1 MLQDA
6 VRTRPRDCSDEERT
20 PMNTDALKKNAC
32 EHIDRRRDEMIAI
45 AHRMLKQP
53 ELGYREV
60 KTAALVKEE
69 LQKLNLPVREG
80 LALTGIEGALSG
92 KEAGPTVVVM
102 GELDSVMEKTSP
114 VADPVTGAAHLCGHH
129 IQVASMLG
137 TAIGLVGAGAAQHL
151 SGQVKFLGCPAEE
164 YLEVEYRLKLRGEG
178 KISFLGGKQELI
190 KLGYFDDVDAAMMV
204 HAFADTLEPA
214 FLMNASGNGF
224 MAKFI
229 RYEGK
234 SSHAGAAPHRGVNA
248 LNAACL
254 GIMAVHAQ
262 RETFQD
268 EDAVRV
274 HPIITKG
281 GDVVNVVPS
290 DVRLETYVR
299 GKTLEAILD
308 ASAKVD
314 RAFKAGGDAVGAAT
328 KITNIPGYLPI
339 FQDRNL
345 TAIASRNGRALLG
358 DRGALEAGFMGG
370 SFDVGDLSH
379 LLPLLH
385 PMVAGT
391 RGYLHSAEFCI
402 TDYEAAVV
410 LPAKL
415 MAMCVID
422 LLADGGAEAR
432 RIKNEFQP
440 RLTKAQY
447 LELMQRLS

>member
-1 MLQDA
+1 
-6 VRTRPRDCSDEERT
+6 
-20 PMNTDALKKNAC
+20 MNREDLKKKVC
-32 EHIDRRRDEMIAI
+32 RQIDQRREDMIRA
-45 AHRMLKQP
+45 AKTMLGHP
-53 ELGYREV
+53 ELGYREI
-60 KTAALVKEE
+60 KTAAMVREVLKG
-69 LQKLNLPVREG
+69 LNLPVREG
-80 LALTGIEGALSG
+80 LAVTGVEGTLSG

-102 GELDSVMEKTSP
+102 GELDSVMGRESP
-114 VADPVTGAAHLCGHH
+114 LADPVTGAAHLCGHH

-137 TAIGLVGAGAAQHL
+137 AAMGLVGAGAGPYL

-164 YLEVEYRLKLRGEG
+164 YLEIEYRLGLMAEG

-204 HAFADTLEPA
+204 HAFADTPA
-214 FLMNASGNGF
+214 PGFLMNATGNGF

-234 SSHAGAAPHRGVNA
+234 PSHAGAAPHRGINA
-248 LNAACL
+248 LNAACI

-268 EDAVRV
+268 DDAIRV

-290 DVRLETYVR
+290 DVRIETYVR
-299 GKTLEAILD
+299 GKNLEAILD

-328 KITNIPGYLPI
+328 QITNIPGYLPI
-339 FQDRNL
+339 FQDRSL
-345 TAIASRNGRALLG
+345 TAIASLNGRALLG
-358 DRGALEAGFMGG
+358 ERGALEAGFMGG

-379 LLPLLH
+379 LIPVVHPFVTGTQGHLH
-385 PMVAGT
+385 T
-391 RGYLHSAEFCI
+391 AEFCV

-415 MAMCVID
+415 MAMSVID
-422 LLADGGAEAR
+422 LLADGAGEAR
-432 RIKNEFQP
+432 RVRKEFQP
-440 RLTKAQY
+440 RLTKQQY
-447 LELMQRLS
+447 LDLMQRLTQ

>member
-1 MLQDA
+1 MN
-6 VRTRPRDCSDEERT
+6 REE
-20 PMNTDALKKNAC
+20 LKKKVC
-32 EHIDRRRDEMIAI
+32 RQIDERREDMIRA
-45 AHRMLKQP
+45 AKTMLGHP
-53 ELGYREV
+53 ELGYREI
-60 KTAALVKEE
+60 KTAAMVREVLKG
-69 LQKLNLPVREG
+69 LKLPVREG
-80 LALTGIEGALSG
+80 LAVTGVEGTLTG

-102 GELDSVMEKTSP
+102 GELDSVMGRESP
-114 VADPVTGAAHLCGHH
+114 LADPVTGAAHLCGHH

-137 TAIGLVGAGAAQHL
+137 AAMGLVGAGVGSYL

-164 YLEVEYRLKLRGEG
+164 YLEIEYRLGLMTEG

-204 HAFADTLEPA
+204 HAFADTAAPG
-214 FLMNASGNGF
+214 FLMNATGNGF

-234 SSHAGAAPHRGVNA
+234 PSHAGAAPHRGINA
-248 LNAACL
+248 LNAACI

-268 EDAVRV
+268 DDAIRV

-290 DVRLETYVR
+290 DVRIETYVR
-299 GKTLEAILD
+299 GRNLEAILD

-328 KITNIPGYLPI
+328 QITNIPGYLPI
-339 FQDRNL
+339 FQDRSL
-345 TAIASRNGRALLG
+345 TAIASLNGRALLG
-358 DRGALEAGFMGG
+358 ERGALEAGFMGG

-379 LLPLLH
+379 LIPVVHPFVTGTQGHLH
-385 PMVAGT
+385 T
-391 RGYLHSAEFCI
+391 AEFCV

-422 LLADGGAEAR
+422 LLADGAGEAR
-432 RIKNEFQP
+432 RVKKEFQP
-440 RLTKAQY
+440 RLTKQQY
-447 LELMQRLS
+447 LDLMQRLTNLSL

>member
-1 MLQDA
+1 MN
-6 VRTRPRDCSDEERT
+6 REE
-20 PMNTDALKKNAC
+20 LKKKVC
-32 EHIDRRRDEMIAI
+32 EQIDQRREDMIRVAKT
-45 AHRMLKQP
+45 MLGHP
-53 ELGYREV
+53 ELGYREI
-60 KTAALVKEE
+60 KTAAMVREVLKG
-69 LQKLNLPVREG
+69 LNLPVREG
-80 LALTGIEGALSG
+80 LAVTGVEGTLSG

-102 GELDSVMEKTSP
+102 GELDSVMGRESP
-114 VADPVTGAAHLCGHH
+114 LADPVTGAAHLCGHH

-137 TAIGLVGAGAAQHL
+137 AAMGIVGAGVGPYL

-164 YLEVEYRLKLRGEG
+164 YLEIEYRLGLMAEG

-204 HAFADTLEPA
+204 HAFADTAEPG
-214 FLMNASGNGF
+214 FLMNATGNGF

-234 SSHAGAAPHRGVNA
+234 PSHAGAAPHRGINA
-248 LNAACL
+248 LNAACI

-268 EDAVRV
+268 DDAIRV

-299 GKTLEAILD
+299 GKNLEAILD

-328 KITNIPGYLPI
+328 QITNIPGYLPI
-339 FQDRNL
+339 FQDRKL
-345 TAIASRNGRALLG
+345 TEIATRNGRALLG
-358 DRGALEAGFMGG
+358 DKGAQDAGFMGG

-379 LLPLLH
+379 LIPVIHPFVTGTKGHLH
-385 PMVAGT
+385 T
-391 RGYLHSAEFCI
+391 AEFCV

-422 LLADGGAEAR
+422 LLADGAGEAKR
-432 RIKNEFQP
+432 VKKEFQP
-440 RLTKAQY
+440 RLNKEQY
-447 LELMQRLS
+447 LELMQRLTL

>member
-1 MLQDA
+1 
-6 VRTRPRDCSDEERT
+6 
-20 PMNTDALKKNAC
+20 MNGEDLKRKVCAA
-32 EHIDRRRDEMIAI
+32 IDRRQEDMIRVAKT
-45 AHRMLKQP
+45 MLGHP

-60 KTAALVKEE
+60 KTTALVREVLKG
-69 LQKLNLPVREG
+69 LSLPLREG
-80 LALTGIEGALSG
+80 IALTGVEGTLSG
-92 KEAGPTVVVM
+92 KEPGPTVVVM
-102 GELDSVMEKTSP
+102 GELDSVMGRESP
-114 VADPVTGAAHLCGHH
+114 LADPATGAAHLCGHH

-137 TAIGLVGAGAAQHL
+137 AAMGLVDAQAAAYL
-151 SGQVKFLGCPAEE
+151 TGQVKFLGCPAEE
-164 YLEVEYRLKLRGEG
+164 YLEIEYRLGLMAEG

-204 HAFADTLEPA
+204 HSFADTPEPA
-214 FLMNASGNGF
+214 FLMNAAGNGF

-234 SSHAGAAPHRGVNA
+234 PSHAGAAPHWGINA
-248 LNAACL
+248 LNAACI

-268 EDAVRV
+268 DDAIRV

-299 GKTLEAILD
+299 GKSLEAILD

-328 KITNIPGYLPI
+328 AITNIPGYLPI

-345 TAIASRNGRALLG
+345 TEIASKNGRALLG

-379 LLPLLH
+379 LIPVVHPFVTGTKGHLH
-385 PMVAGT
+385 T
-391 RGYLHSAEFCI
+391 AEFCV
-402 TDYEAAVV
+402 TDYIAAVV

-422 LLADGGAEAR
+422 LLADGGGEAR
-432 RIKNEFQP
+432 RVRKEFQP
-440 RLTKAQY
+440 RLNKGQY
-447 LELMQRLS
+447 LELMQRLTR

>member
-1 MLQDA
+1 MN
-6 VRTRPRDCSDEERT
+6 REE
-20 PMNTDALKKNAC
+20 LKKKVC
-32 EHIDRRRDEMIAI
+32 QQIDQRREEMIRVAK
-45 AHRMLKQP
+45 AMLGHP
-53 ELGYREV
+53 ELGYRET
-60 KTAALVKEE
+60 KTAAMVREVLKG
-69 LQKLNLPVREG
+69 LNLPVREG
-80 LALTGIEGALSG
+80 LAVTGVEGTLSG

-102 GELDSVMEKTSP
+102 GELDSVMGRESP
-114 VADPVTGAAHLCGHH
+114 LADPVTGAAHLCGHH

-137 TAIGLVGAGAAQHL
+137 AAMGLVGAGAGPYL

-164 YLEVEYRLKLRGEG
+164 YLEIEYRLGLMAEG

-204 HAFADTLEPA
+204 HAFADTAEPG
-214 FLMNASGNGF
+214 FLMNATGNGF

-234 SSHAGAAPHRGVNA
+234 PSHAGAAPHRGINA
-248 LNAACL
+248 LNAACI

-268 EDAVRV
+268 DDAIRV

-281 GDVVNVVPS
+281 GDVVNVVPA

-299 GKTLEAILD
+299 GKNLEAILD

-328 KITNIPGYLPI
+328 QITNIPGYLPI

-345 TAIASRNGRALLG
+345 TEIATRNGRALLG
-358 DRGALEAGFMGG
+358 DKGAQDAGFMGG

-379 LLPLLH
+379 LIPVIHPFVTGTKGHLH
-385 PMVAGT
+385 T
-391 RGYLHSAEFCI
+391 AEFCV

-422 LLADGGAEAR
+422 LLADGAGEAKR
-432 RIKNEFQP
+432 VKKEFQP
-440 RLTKAQY
+440 RLNKEQY
-447 LELMQRLS
+447 LELMQRLTQ

>member
-1 MLQDA
+1 MN
-6 VRTRPRDCSDEERT
+6 REE
-20 PMNTDALKKNAC
+20 LKKKVC
-32 EHIDRRRDEMIAI
+32 QQIDQRREEMIRVAK
-45 AHRMLKQP
+45 AMLGHP
-53 ELGYREV
+53 ELGYRET
-60 KTAALVKEE
+60 KTAAMVREVLKG
-69 LQKLNLPVREG
+69 LNLPVREG
-80 LALTGIEGALSG
+80 LAVTGVEGTLSG

-102 GELDSVMEKTSP
+102 GELDSVMGRESP
-114 VADPVTGAAHLCGHH
+114 LADPVTGAAHLCGHH

-137 TAIGLVGAGAAQHL
+137 AAMGLVGAGVGPYL

-164 YLEVEYRLKLRGEG
+164 YLEIEYRLGLMAEG

-204 HAFADTLEPA
+204 HAFADTAEPG
-214 FLMNASGNGF
+214 FLMNATGNGF

-234 SSHAGAAPHRGVNA
+234 PSHAGAAPHRGINA
-248 LNAACL
+248 LNAACI

-268 EDAVRV
+268 DDAIRV

-299 GKTLEAILD
+299 GKNLEAILD

-328 KITNIPGYLPI
+328 QITNIPGYLPI

-345 TAIASRNGRALLG
+345 TEFATRNGRALLG
-358 DRGALEAGFMGG
+358 DKGAQDAGFMGG

-379 LLPLLH
+379 LIPVIHPFVTGTKGHLH
-385 PMVAGT
+385 T
-391 RGYLHSAEFCI
+391 AEFCV

-422 LLADGGAEAR
+422 LLADGAGEAKR
-432 RIKNEFQP
+432 VKKEFQP
-440 RLTKAQY
+440 RLNKEQY
-447 LELMQRLS
+447 LELMQRLTQ

>member
-1 MLQDA
+1 MN
-6 VRTRPRDCSDEERT
+6 REE
-20 PMNTDALKKNAC
+20 LKKKAC
-32 EHIDRRRDEMIAI
+32 QQIDQRREDMVRVAKT
-45 AHRMLKQP
+45 MLGHP
-53 ELGYREV
+53 ELGYREI
-60 KTAALVKEE
+60 KTAAMVREVLKG
-69 LQKLNLPVREG
+69 LNLPVRER
-80 LALTGIEGALSG
+80 LAVTGVEGTLSG

-102 GELDSVMEKTSP
+102 GELDSVMGRESP
-114 VADPVTGAAHLCGHH
+114 LADPVTGAAHLCGHH

-137 TAIGLVGAGAAQHL
+137 TAMGLVGAGVSPYL

-164 YLEVEYRLKLRGEG
+164 YLEIEYRLGLMAEG

-204 HAFADTLEPA
+204 HSFADTAEPG
-214 FLMNASGNGF
+214 FLMNATGNGF

-234 SSHAGAAPHRGVNA
+234 PSHAGAAPHRGINA
-248 LNAACL
+248 LNAACI

-268 EDAVRV
+268 DDAIRV

-299 GKTLEAILD
+299 GKNLDAILD

-339 FQDRNL
+339 FQDRSL

-358 DRGALEAGFMGG
+358 ERGALEAGFMGG

-379 LLPLLH
+379 LIPVVHPFVTGTQGHLH
-385 PMVAGT
+385 T
-391 RGYLHSAEFCI
+391 AEFCV

-422 LLADGGAEAR
+422 LLADGAGEAKR
-432 RIKNEFQP
+432 VKKEFQP
-440 RLTKAQY
+440 RLTKQQY
-447 LELMQRLS
+447 LDLMQRLTQ

>member
-1 MLQDA
+1 MLG
-6 VRTRPRDCSDEERT
+6 
-20 PMNTDALKKNAC
+20 
-32 EHIDRRRDEMIAI
+32 H
-45 AHRMLKQP
+45 P
-53 ELGYREV
+53 ELGYREI
-60 KTAALVKEE
+60 KTAAMVREVLKG
-69 LQKLNLPVREG
+69 LNLPVREG
-80 LALTGIEGALSG
+80 LAVTGVEGSLSG
-92 KEAGPTVVVM
+92 RQAGPTVVVM
-102 GELDSVMEKTSP
+102 GELDSVMGRESP
-114 VADPVTGAAHLCGHH
+114 LADPVTGAAHLCGHH

-137 TAIGLVGAGAAQHL
+137 AAMGLVGAGVGPYL

-164 YLEVEYRLKLRGEG
+164 YLEIEYRLGLMAEG

-190 KLGYFDDVDAAMMV
+190 KLGYFDGVDAAMMV
-204 HAFADTLEPA
+204 HAFADTAEPG
-214 FLMNASGNGF
+214 FLMNATGNGF

-234 SSHAGAAPHRGVNA
+234 PSHAGAAPHRGINA
-248 LNAACL
+248 LNAACI

-268 EDAVRV
+268 DDAIRV

-299 GKTLEAILD
+299 GKNLEAILD

-328 KITNIPGYLPI
+328 QITNIPGYLPI

-345 TAIASRNGRALLG
+345 TELATRNGRVLLG
-358 DRGALEAGFMGG
+358 DKGALEAGFMGG

-379 LLPLLH
+379 LIPVIHPFVTGTQGHLH
-385 PMVAGT
+385 T
-391 RGYLHSAEFCI
+391 AEFHV

-422 LLADGGAEAR
+422 LLADGGEEAKR
-432 RIKNEFQP
+432 VKKEFQP
-440 RLTKAQY
+440 RLNKVQY
-447 LELMQRLS
+447 LELMQRLTR

>member
-1 MLQDA
+1 MN
-6 VRTRPRDCSDEERT
+6 REE
-20 PMNTDALKKNAC
+20 LKKKVC
-32 EHIDRRRDEMIAI
+32 QQIDQRREDMIRVAKT
-45 AHRMLKQP
+45 MLGHP
-53 ELGYREV
+53 ELGYREI
-60 KTAALVKEE
+60 KTAAMVREVLKG
-69 LQKLNLPVREG
+69 LNLPVREG
-80 LALTGIEGALSG
+80 LAVTGVEGTLSG
-92 KEAGPTVVVM
+92 KQAGPTVVVM
-102 GELDSVMEKTSP
+102 GELDSVMGRESP
-114 VADPVTGAAHLCGHH
+114 LADPVTGAAHLCGHH

-137 TAIGLVGAGAAQHL
+137 AAMGLVGAGAGPYL

-164 YLEVEYRLKLRGEG
+164 YLEIEYRLGLMAEG

-204 HAFADTLEPA
+204 HAFADTAEPG
-214 FLMNASGNGF
+214 FLMNATGNGF

-234 SSHAGAAPHRGVNA
+234 PSHAGAAPHRGINA
-248 LNAACL
+248 LNAACI

-268 EDAVRV
+268 EDAIRV

-281 GDVVNVVPS
+281 GDVVNVVPA

-299 GKTLEAILD
+299 GKNLDAILD
-308 ASAKVD
+308 ASIKVD
-314 RAFKAGGDAVGAAT
+314 RAFKAGGDAVGAT
-328 KITNIPGYLPI
+328 TQITNIPGYLPI
-339 FQDRNL
+339 FQDQNL

-358 DRGALEAGFMGG
+358 DKGALEGGFMGG

-379 LLPLLH
+379 LIPVIHPFVTGTQGHLH
-385 PMVAGT
+385 T
-391 RGYLHSAEFCI
+391 AEFRV

-422 LLADGGAEAR
+422 LLAEGGGEAR
-432 RIKNEFQP
+432 RIRKEFQP
-440 RLTKAQY
+440 RLTKQQY
-447 LELMQRLS
+447 LDLMQRMTQ

>member
-1 MLQDA
+1 MRKGGA
-6 VRTRPRDCSDEERT
+6 VNGED
-20 PMNTDALKKNAC
+20 LKRKVCAA
-32 EHIDRRRDEMIAI
+32 IDRRQEDMIRVAKT
-45 AHRMLKQP
+45 MLGHP

-60 KTAALVKEE
+60 KTTALVREVLE
-69 LQKLNLPVREG
+69 GLSLPLREG
-80 LALTGIEGALSG
+80 IALTGVEGTLSG
-92 KEAGPTVVVM
+92 KEPGPTVVVM
-102 GELDSVMEKTSP
+102 GELDSVMGRESP
-114 VADPVTGAAHLCGHH
+114 LADPATGAAHLCGHH

-137 TAIGLVGAGAAQHL
+137 AAMGLVDAQAAAYL
-151 SGQVKFLGCPAEE
+151 TGQVKFLGCPAEE
-164 YLEVEYRLKLRGEG
+164 YLEIEYRLGLMAEG

-204 HAFADTLEPA
+204 HSFADTPEPA
-214 FLMNASGNGF
+214 FLMNAAGNGF

-234 SSHAGAAPHRGVNA
+234 PSHAGAAPHRGINA
-248 LNAACL
+248 LNAACI

-268 EDAVRV
+268 DDAIRV

-299 GKTLEAILD
+299 GKSLEAILD

-328 KITNIPGYLPI
+328 AITNIPGYLPI

-345 TAIASRNGRALLG
+345 TEIASKNGRALLG

-379 LLPLLH
+379 LIPVVHPFVTGTKGHLH
-385 PMVAGT
+385 T
-391 RGYLHSAEFCI
+391 AEFCV
-402 TDYEAAVV
+402 TDYIAAVV

-422 LLADGGAEAR
+422 LLADGGGEAR
-432 RIKNEFQP
+432 RVRKEFQP
-440 RLTKAQY
+440 RLNKGQY
-447 LELMQRLS
+447 LELMQRLTR

>member
-1 MLQDA
+1 MN
-6 VRTRPRDCSDEERT
+6 REE
-20 PMNTDALKKNAC
+20 LKKKVC
-32 EHIDRRRDEMIAI
+32 QQIDQRREEMIRVAK
-45 AHRMLKQP
+45 AMLGHP
-53 ELGYREV
+53 ELGYRET
-60 KTAALVKEE
+60 KTAAMVREVLKG
-69 LQKLNLPVREG
+69 LNLPVREG
-80 LALTGIEGALSG
+80 LAVTGVEGTLSG

-102 GELDSVMEKTSP
+102 GELDSVMGRESP
-114 VADPVTGAAHLCGHH
+114 LADPVTGAAHLCGHH

-137 TAIGLVGAGAAQHL
+137 AAMGLIGAGAGPYL

-164 YLEVEYRLKLRGEG
+164 YLEIEYRLGLMAEG

-204 HAFADTLEPA
+204 HAFADTAEPG
-214 FLMNASGNGF
+214 FLMNATGNGF

-234 SSHAGAAPHRGVNA
+234 PSHAGAAPHRGINA
-248 LNAACL
+248 LNAACI

-268 EDAVRV
+268 DDAIRV

-299 GKTLEAILD
+299 GKNLEAILD

-328 KITNIPGYLPI
+328 QITNIPGYLPI

-345 TAIASRNGRALLG
+345 TEFATRNGRALLG
-358 DRGALEAGFMGG
+358 DKGAQDAGFMGG

-379 LLPLLH
+379 LIPVIHPFVTGTKGHLH
-385 PMVAGT
+385 T
-391 RGYLHSAEFCI
+391 AEFCV

-422 LLADGGAEAR
+422 LLADGAGEAKR
-432 RIKNEFQP
+432 VKKEFQP
-440 RLTKAQY
+440 RLNKEQY
-447 LELMQRLS
+447 LELMQRLTQ

>member
-1 MLQDA
+1 MN
-6 VRTRPRDCSDEERT
+6 REE
-20 PMNTDALKKNAC
+20 LKKKVC
-32 EHIDRRRDEMIAI
+32 QQIDQRREEMIRVAK
-45 AHRMLKQP
+45 AMLGHP
-53 ELGYREV
+53 ELGYRET
-60 KTAALVKEE
+60 KTAAMVREVLKG
-69 LQKLNLPVREG
+69 LNLPVREG
-80 LALTGIEGALSG
+80 LAVTGVEGTLSG

-102 GELDSVMEKTSP
+102 GELDSVMGRESP
-114 VADPVTGAAHLCGHH
+114 LADPVTGAAHLCGHH

-137 TAIGLVGAGAAQHL
+137 AAMGLVGAGAGPYL

-164 YLEVEYRLKLRGEG
+164 YLEIEYRLGLMAEG

-204 HAFADTLEPA
+204 HAFADTAEPG
-214 FLMNASGNGF
+214 FLMNATGNGF

-234 SSHAGAAPHRGVNA
+234 PSHAGAAPHRGINA
-248 LNAACL
+248 LNAACI

-268 EDAVRV
+268 DDAIRV

-281 GDVVNVVPS
+281 GDVVNVVPA

-299 GKTLEAILD
+299 GKNLEAILD

-328 KITNIPGYLPI
+328 QITNIPGYLPI
-339 FQDRNL
+339 FQDRKL
-345 TAIASRNGRALLG
+345 TELATRNGRALLG
-358 DRGALEAGFMGG
+358 DKGAQDAGFMGG

-379 LLPLLH
+379 LIPVIHPFVTGTKGHLH
-385 PMVAGT
+385 T
-391 RGYLHSAEFCI
+391 AEFCV

-422 LLADGGAEAR
+422 LLADGAGEAKR
-432 RIKNEFQP
+432 VKKEFQP
-440 RLTKAQY
+440 RLNKEQ
-447 LELMQRLS
+447 

>member
-1 MLQDA
+1 MN
-6 VRTRPRDCSDEERT
+6 REE
-20 PMNTDALKKNAC
+20 LKKKVC
-32 EHIDRRRDEMIAI
+32 QQIDQRREEMIRVAK
-45 AHRMLKQP
+45 AMLGHP
-53 ELGYREV
+53 ELGYRET
-60 KTAALVKEE
+60 KTAAMVREVLKG
-69 LQKLNLPVREG
+69 LNLPVREG
-80 LALTGIEGALSG
+80 LAVTGVEGTLSG

-102 GELDSVMEKTSP
+102 GELDSVMGRESP
-114 VADPVTGAAHLCGHH
+114 LADPVTGAAHLCGHH

-137 TAIGLVGAGAAQHL
+137 AAMGLVGAGAGPYL

-164 YLEVEYRLKLRGEG
+164 YLEIEYRLGLMAEG

-204 HAFADTLEPA
+204 HAFADTAEPG
-214 FLMNASGNGF
+214 FLMNATGNGF

-234 SSHAGAAPHRGVNA
+234 PSHAGAAPHRGINA
-248 LNAACL
+248 LNAACI

-268 EDAVRV
+268 DDAIRV

-299 GKTLEAILD
+299 GKNLEAILD

-328 KITNIPGYLPI
+328 QITNIPGYLPI

-345 TAIASRNGRALLG
+345 TEFATRNGRALLG
-358 DRGALEAGFMGG
+358 DKGAQDAGFMGG

-379 LLPLLH
+379 LIPVIHPFVTGTKGHLH
-385 PMVAGT
+385 T
-391 RGYLHSAEFCI
+391 AEFCV

-422 LLADGGAEAR
+422 LLADGGGEAR
-432 RIKNEFQP
+432 RVRKEFQP
-440 RLTKAQY
+440 RLTKQQY
-447 LELMQRLS
+447 LDLMQRMTL

>member
-1 MLQDA
+1 MNK
-6 VRTRPRDCSDEERT
+6 EE
-20 PMNTDALKKNAC
+20 LKKKAC
-32 EHIDRRRDEMIAI
+32 EHIDQRQDEMIRI
-45 AHRMLKQP
+45 AQAMLKQP
-53 ELGYREV
+53 ELGYREA
-60 KTAALVKEE
+60 KTSALVKTE
-69 LQKLNLPVREG
+69 LQKLNLPIREG
-80 LALTGIEGALSG
+80 LALTGVEGTLSG

-102 GELDSVMEKTSP
+102 GELDAVMEKKSP
-114 VADPVTGAAHLCGHH
+114 LADPITGAAHLCGHH

-137 TAIGLVGAGAAQHL
+137 AAMGLVGAGIAPFL
-151 SGQVKFLGCPAEE
+151 SGKVKFLGCPAEE
-164 YLEVEYRLKLRGEG
+164 YLEIEYRLGLMAEG
-178 KISFLGGKQELI
+178 KISLLGGKQELI
-190 KLGYFDDVDAAMMV
+190 KFGYFDDVDAAMMV
-204 HAFADTLEPA
+204 HAFADTPEPA
-214 FLMNASGNGF
+214 FLMNATGNGF

-229 RYEGK
+229 RYDGK
-234 SSHAGAAPHRGVNA
+234 ASHAGAAPHRGINA
-248 LNAACL
+248 LNAACI

-268 EDAVRV
+268 DDAVRV

-299 GKTLEAILD
+299 GKSLEAILD

-345 TAIASRNGRALLG
+345 TQIASQNGRALLG

-379 LLPLLH
+379 LIPVVHPFVTGTQGHLH
-385 PMVAGT
+385 T
-391 RGYLHSAEFCI
+391 AEFCV
-402 TDYEAAVV
+402 TDYIAAVV

-422 LLADGGAEAR
+422 LLADGGGEAR
-432 RIKNEFQP
+432 RVRKEFQP
-440 RLTKAQY
+440 RLNRAQY
-447 LELMQRLS
+447 LELMQRLTR

>member
-1 MLQDA
+1 MN
-6 VRTRPRDCSDEERT
+6 REE
-20 PMNTDALKKNAC
+20 LKKKVC
-32 EHIDRRRDEMIAI
+32 QQIDQRREEMIRVAK
-45 AHRMLKQP
+45 AMLGHP
-53 ELGYREV
+53 ELGYRET
-60 KTAALVKEE
+60 KTAAMVREVLKG
-69 LQKLNLPVREG
+69 LNLPVREG
-80 LALTGIEGALSG
+80 LAVTGVEGTLSG

-102 GELDSVMEKTSP
+102 GELDSVMGRESP
-114 VADPVTGAAHLCGHH
+114 LADPVTGAAHLCGHH

-137 TAIGLVGAGAAQHL
+137 AAMGLVGAGAGPYL

-164 YLEVEYRLKLRGEG
+164 YLEIEYRLGLMAEG

-204 HAFADTLEPA
+204 HAFADTAEPG
-214 FLMNASGNGF
+214 FLMNATGNGF

-234 SSHAGAAPHRGVNA
+234 PSHAGAAPHRGINA
-248 LNAACL
+248 LNAACI

-268 EDAVRV
+268 DDAIRV

-299 GKTLEAILD
+299 GKNLEAILD

-328 KITNIPGYLPI
+328 QITNIPGYLPI

-345 TAIASRNGRALLG
+345 TELATRNGRALLG
-358 DRGALEAGFMGG
+358 DKGAQDAGFMGG

-379 LLPLLH
+379 LIPVIHPFVTGTKGHLH
-385 PMVAGT
+385 T
-391 RGYLHSAEFCI
+391 AEFCV

-422 LLADGGAEAR
+422 LLADGGR
-432 RIKNEFQP
+432 GSQTR
-440 RLTKAQY
+440 
-447 LELMQRLS
+447 

>member
-1 MLQDA
+1 MN
-6 VRTRPRDCSDEERT
+6 REE
-20 PMNTDALKKNAC
+20 LKKKVC
-32 EHIDRRRDEMIAI
+32 QQIDQRREDMIRVAKT
-45 AHRMLKQP
+45 MLGHP
-53 ELGYREV
+53 ELGYREI
-60 KTAALVKEE
+60 KTAAMVREVLKG
-69 LQKLNLPVREG
+69 LNLPVREG
-80 LALTGIEGALSG
+80 LAVTGVEGTLSG

-102 GELDSVMEKTSP
+102 GELDSVMGRESP
-114 VADPVTGAAHLCGHH
+114 LADPATGAAHLCGHH

-137 TAIGLVGAGAAQHL
+137 AAMGLVGAGVGPYL

-164 YLEVEYRLKLRGEG
+164 YLEIEYRLGLMAEG

-204 HAFADTLEPA
+204 HAFADTAEPG
-214 FLMNASGNGF
+214 FLMNATGNGF

-234 SSHAGAAPHRGVNA
+234 PSHAGAAPHRGINA
-248 LNAACL
+248 LNAACI

-268 EDAVRV
+268 DDAIRV

-299 GKTLEAILD
+299 GKNLDAILD

-345 TAIASRNGRALLG
+345 TEIASRNGRALLG

-379 LLPLLH
+379 LLPVVH
-385 PMVAGT
+385 PFVTGT
-391 RGYLHSAEFCI
+391 RGHLHTAEFQV

-415 MAMCVID
+415 MARCVID
-422 LLADGGAEAR
+422 LLADGGAEAWR
-432 RIKNEFQP
+432 VKKEFQP
-440 RLTKAQY
+440 RLTKGQY
-447 LELMQRLS
+447 LELMQRLSR

>member
-1 MLQDA
+1 MN
-6 VRTRPRDCSDEERT
+6 REE
-20 PMNTDALKKNAC
+20 LKKKVC
-32 EHIDRRRDEMIAI
+32 QQIDQRREDMVRVAKT
-45 AHRMLKQP
+45 MLGHP
-53 ELGYREV
+53 ELGYREI
-60 KTAALVKEE
+60 KTAAMVREVLKG
-69 LQKLNLPVREG
+69 LYLPVREG
-80 LALTGIEGALSG
+80 LAVTGVEGTLSG

-102 GELDSVMEKTSP
+102 GELDSVMGRESP
-114 VADPVTGAAHLCGHH
+114 LADPVTGAAHLCGHH

-137 TAIGLVGAGAAQHL
+137 AAMGLVGAGAGPYL

-164 YLEVEYRLKLRGEG
+164 FLEIEYRLGLMAEG

-190 KLGYFDDVDAAMMV
+190 KLGYFDDVAAAMMV
-204 HAFADTLEPA
+204 HAFADTPEPA
-214 FLMNASGNGF
+214 FLMNATGNGF

-234 SSHAGAAPHRGVNA
+234 PSHAGAAPHRGINA
-248 LNAACL
+248 LNAACI

-268 EDAVRV
+268 DDAIRV

-281 GDVVNVVPS
+281 GDVVNVVPA

-299 GKTLEAILD
+299 GKNLDAIID

-328 KITNIPGYLPI
+328 QITNIPGYLPI
-339 FQDRNL
+339 FQDRSL
-345 TAIASRNGRALLG
+345 TAIASHNGRALLG
-358 DRGALEAGFMGG
+358 ERGALEAGFMGG

-379 LLPLLH
+379 LIPVVHPFVTGTQGHLH
-385 PMVAGT
+385 T
-391 RGYLHSAEFCI
+391 TEFCV

-422 LLADGGAEAR
+422 LLADGAGEAKR
-432 RIKNEFQP
+432 VKKEFQP
-440 RLTKAQY
+440 RLNKEQY
-447 LELMQRLS
+447 LELMQRLSR

>member
-1 MLQDA
+1 MNK
-6 VRTRPRDCSDEERT
+6 EE
-20 PMNTDALKKNAC
+20 LKKKVC
-32 EHIDRRRDEMIAI
+32 QQIDQRREEMIRVAK
-45 AHRMLKQP
+45 AMLGHP
-53 ELGYREV
+53 ELGYREI
-60 KTAALVKEE
+60 KTAAMVREVLKG
-69 LQKLNLPVREG
+69 LNLPVREG
-80 LALTGIEGALSG
+80 LAVTGVEGTLSG

-102 GELDSVMEKTSP
+102 GELDSVMGRESP
-114 VADPVTGAAHLCGHH
+114 LADPVTGAAHLCGHH

-137 TAIGLVGAGAAQHL
+137 AAMGLLGAGVGPYL

-164 YLEVEYRLKLRGEG
+164 YLEIEYRLGLMAEG

-204 HAFADTLEPA
+204 HAFADTAEPG
-214 FLMNASGNGF
+214 FLMNATGNGF

-234 SSHAGAAPHRGVNA
+234 PSHAGAAPHRGINA
-248 LNAACL
+248 LNAACI

-268 EDAVRV
+268 DDAIRV

-299 GKTLEAILD
+299 GKNLEAILD
-308 ASAKVD
+308 ASTKVD

-328 KITNIPGYLPI
+328 QITNIPGYLPI

-345 TAIASRNGRALLG
+345 TELATRNGRVLLG
-358 DRGALEAGFMGG
+358 DKGALDAGFMGG

-379 LLPLLH
+379 LIPVIHPFVTGTKGHLH
-385 PMVAGT
+385 T
-391 RGYLHSAEFCI
+391 AEFCV

-422 LLADGGAEAR
+422 LLADGAGEAKR
-432 RIKNEFQP
+432 VKKEFQP
-440 RLTKAQY
+440 RLNKEQY
-447 LELMQRLS
+447 LELMQRLTQ

>member
-1 MLQDA
+1 MN
-6 VRTRPRDCSDEERT
+6 REE
-20 PMNTDALKKNAC
+20 LKKKVC
-32 EHIDRRRDEMIAI
+32 QQIDQRREEMIRVAK
-45 AHRMLKQP
+45 AMLGHP
-53 ELGYREV
+53 ELGYRET
-60 KTAALVKEE
+60 KTAAMVREVLKG
-69 LQKLNLPVREG
+69 LNLPVREG
-80 LALTGIEGALSG
+80 LAVTGVEGTLSG

-102 GELDSVMEKTSP
+102 GELDSVMGRESP
-114 VADPVTGAAHLCGHH
+114 LADPVTGAAHLCGHH

-137 TAIGLVGAGAAQHL
+137 AAMGLVGAGAGPYL

-164 YLEVEYRLKLRGEG
+164 YLEIEYRLGLMAEG

-204 HAFADTLEPA
+204 HAFADTAEPG
-214 FLMNASGNGF
+214 FLMNATGNGF

-234 SSHAGAAPHRGVNA
+234 PSHAGAEPHRGINA
-248 LNAACL
+248 LNAACI

-268 EDAVRV
+268 DDAIRV

-281 GDVVNVVPS
+281 GDVVNVVPA

-299 GKTLEAILD
+299 GKNLEAILD

-328 KITNIPGYLPI
+328 QITNIPGYLPI

-345 TAIASRNGRALLG
+345 TELATRNGRALLG
-358 DRGALEAGFMGG
+358 DKGAQDAGFMGG

-379 LLPLLH
+379 LIPVIHPFVTGTKGHLH
-385 PMVAGT
+385 T
-391 RGYLHSAEFCI
+391 AEFCV

-422 LLADGGAEAR
+422 LLADGAGEAKR
-432 RIKNEFQP
+432 VKKEFQP
-440 RLTKAQY
+440 RLNKEQY
-447 LELMQRLS
+447 LELMQRLTQ

>member
-1 MLQDA
+1 MN
-6 VRTRPRDCSDEERT
+6 REE
-20 PMNTDALKKNAC
+20 LKKKVC
-32 EHIDRRRDEMIAI
+32 QQIDQRREDMVRVAKT
-45 AHRMLKQP
+45 MLGHP
-53 ELGYREV
+53 ELGYREI
-60 KTAALVKEE
+60 KTAAMVREVLKG
-69 LQKLNLPVREG
+69 LNLPVREG
-80 LALTGIEGALSG
+80 LAVTGVEGTLSG

-102 GELDSVMEKTSP
+102 GELDSVMGRESP
-114 VADPVTGAAHLCGHH
+114 LADPVTGAAHLCGHH

-137 TAIGLVGAGAAQHL
+137 AAMGLVGAGAGPYL

-164 YLEVEYRLKLRGEG
+164 FLEIEYRLGLMAEG

-190 KLGYFDDVDAAMMV
+190 KLGYFDDVAAAMMV
-204 HAFADTLEPA
+204 HAFADTPEPA
-214 FLMNASGNGF
+214 FLMNATGNGF

-234 SSHAGAAPHRGVNA
+234 PSHAGAAPHRGINA
-248 LNAACL
+248 LNAACI

-268 EDAVRV
+268 DDAIRV

-299 GKTLEAILD
+299 GKNLEAILD

-328 KITNIPGYLPI
+328 QITNIPGYLPI

-345 TAIASRNGRALLG
+345 TELATRNGRALLG
-358 DRGALEAGFMGG
+358 DKGAQDAGFMGG

-379 LLPLLH
+379 LIPVIHPFVTGTKGHLH
-385 PMVAGT
+385 T
-391 RGYLHSAEFCI
+391 AEFCV

-410 LPAKL
+410 MPAKL

-422 LLADGGAEAR
+422 LLADGAGEAKR
-432 RIKNEFQP
+432 VKKEFQP
-440 RLTKAQY
+440 RLNKGQY
-447 LELMQRLS
+447 LELMQRLTQ

>member
-1 MLQDA
+1 
-6 VRTRPRDCSDEERT
+6 
-20 PMNTDALKKNAC
+20 MNKGINMDTQALKNKAC
-32 EHIDRRRDEMIAI
+32 EHIDRRREDMIGI
-45 AHRMLKQP
+45 AQRMLKQP

-60 KTAALVKEE
+60 RTAALVKAE
-69 LQKLNLPVREG
+69 LEKLNLPIREG
-80 LALTGIEGALSG
+80 LALTGVEGTLAG
-92 KEAGPTVVVM
+92 GEAGPTVVVM

-114 VADPVTGAAHLCGHH
+114 YADPETGAAHLCGHH

-137 TAIGLVGAGAAQHL
+137 AAMGLVGAGIAPFL
-151 SGQVKFLGCPAEE
+151 SGNVKFLGCPAEE
-164 YLEVEYRLKLRGEG
+164 YLEIEYRLGLMDAGR
-178 KISFLGGKQELI
+178 ISFLGGKQELI

-204 HAFADTLEPA
+204 HAFADTPEPA
-214 FLMNASGNGF
+214 FLMNAAGNGF

-229 RYEGK
+229 RYEGRP
-234 SSHAGAAPHRGVNA
+234 SHAGAAPHRGINA
-248 LNAACL
+248 LNAACI

-268 EDAVRV
+268 DDAIRV

-299 GKTLEAILD
+299 GKNLDAILD

-328 KITNIPGYLPI
+328 RITNIPGYLPI

-345 TAIASRNGRALLG
+345 TAIAGNNGRALLG
-358 DRGALEAGFMGG
+358 ERGALEAGFMGG

-379 LLPLLH
+379 LIPVVHPFVTGTKGHLH
-385 PMVAGT
+385 TAG
-391 RGYLHSAEFCI
+391 FCI
-402 TDYEAAVV
+402 TDYNAAVV

-415 MAMCVID
+415 MTMCVID
-422 LLADGGAEAR
+422 LMADGGREAR
-432 RIKNEFQP
+432 RVKSEFRP
-440 RLTKAQY
+440 RLTKQQY
-447 LELMQRLS
+447 LELMQRLSQ

>member
-1 MLQDA
+1 
-6 VRTRPRDCSDEERT
+6 
-20 PMNTDALKKNAC
+20 MNGEDLKRKVCAA
-32 EHIDRRRDEMIAI
+32 IDRRQEDMIRVAKT
-45 AHRMLKQP
+45 MLGHP

-60 KTAALVKEE
+60 KTTALVREVLKG
-69 LQKLNLPVREG
+69 LSLPLREG
-80 LALTGIEGALSG
+80 IALTGVEGTLSG
-92 KEAGPTVVVM
+92 KEPGPTVVVM
-102 GELDSVMEKTSP
+102 GELDSVMGRESP
-114 VADPVTGAAHLCGHH
+114 LADPATGAAHLCGHH

-137 TAIGLVGAGAAQHL
+137 AAMGLVDAQAAAYL
-151 SGQVKFLGCPAEE
+151 TGQVKFLGCPAEE
-164 YLEVEYRLKLRGEG
+164 YLEIEYRLGLMAEG

-204 HAFADTLEPA
+204 HSFADTPEPA
-214 FLMNASGNGF
+214 FLMNAAGNGF

-234 SSHAGAAPHRGVNA
+234 PSHAGAAPHRGINA
-248 LNAACL
+248 LNAACI

-268 EDAVRV
+268 DDAIRV

-299 GKTLEAILD
+299 GKSLEAILD

-328 KITNIPGYLPI
+328 AITNIPGYLPI

-345 TAIASRNGRALLG
+345 TEIARKNGRALLG

-379 LLPLLH
+379 LIPVVHPFVTGTKGHLH
-385 PMVAGT
+385 T
-391 RGYLHSAEFCI
+391 AEFCV
-402 TDYEAAVV
+402 TDYIAAVV

-422 LLADGGAEAR
+422 LLAGGGGEAR
-432 RIKNEFQP
+432 RVRKEFQP
-440 RLTKAQY
+440 RLNKGQY
-447 LELMQRLS
+447 LELMQRLTR

>member
-1 MLQDA
+1 MD
-6 VRTRPRDCSDEERT
+6 TE
-20 PMNTDALKKNAC
+20 ALKKKAC

-45 AHRMLKQP
+45 AQRVLQQP

-60 KTAALVKEE
+60 RTAALVKEE
-69 LQKLNLPVREG
+69 LQRLNLPVREG
-80 LALTGIEGALSG
+80 LALTGVEGTLSC
-92 KEAGPTVVVM
+92 KEGGATVVVM
-102 GELDSVMEKTSP
+102 GELDSVMERKSP
-114 VADPVTGAAHLCGHH
+114 LADPVTGAAHLCGHH

-137 TAIGLVGAGAAQHL
+137 AAMGLIGAEIAPFL
-151 SGQVKFLGCPAEE
+151 SGKVKFLGCPAEE
-164 YLEVEYRLKLRGEG
+164 YLEIEHRLGLVAEG
-178 KISFLGGKQELI
+178 RISFLGGKQELI

-204 HAFADTLEPA
+204 HAFADTPEPA
-214 FLMNASGNGF
+214 FLMNAAGNGF

-229 RYEGK
+229 RYEGRP
-234 SSHAGAAPHRGVNA
+234 SHAGAAPHRGINA
-248 LNAACL
+248 LNAACI

-268 EDAVRV
+268 DDAVRV

-314 RAFKAGGDAVGAAT
+314 RAFRAGGDAVGAAT
-328 KITNIPGYLPI
+328 QITNIPGYLPI

-345 TAIASRNGRALLG
+345 TEIAGRNGRALLG

-379 LLPLLH
+379 LIPVVHPFVTGTKGHLH
-385 PMVAGT
+385 T
-391 RGYLHSAEFCI
+391 AEFCV
-402 TDYEAAVV
+402 TDYDAAVV

-422 LLADGGAEAR
+422 LLADSAAEAR
-432 RIKNEFQP
+432 RVKKEFRP
-440 RLTKAQY
+440 RLTKEQY
-447 LELMQRLS
+447 LELMQRLRQ

>member
-1 MLQDA
+1 MN
-6 VRTRPRDCSDEERT
+6 REE
-20 PMNTDALKKNAC
+20 LKKKVC
-32 EHIDRRRDEMIAI
+32 RQIDERREDMIRA
-45 AHRMLKQP
+45 AKTMLGHP
-53 ELGYREV
+53 ELGYREI
-60 KTAALVKEE
+60 KTAAMVREVLKG
-69 LQKLNLPVREG
+69 LNLPVREG
-80 LALTGIEGALSG
+80 LAVTGVEGTLSG

-102 GELDSVMEKTSP
+102 GELDSVMGRESP
-114 VADPVTGAAHLCGHH
+114 LADPVTGAAHLCGHH

-137 TAIGLVGAGAAQHL
+137 AAMGLVGAGVGPYL

-164 YLEVEYRLKLRGEG
+164 YLEIEYRLGLMAEG

-204 HAFADTLEPA
+204 HAFADTPA
-214 FLMNASGNGF
+214 PGFLMNATGNGF

-234 SSHAGAAPHRGVNA
+234 PSHAGAAPHRGINA
-248 LNAACL
+248 LNAACI

-268 EDAVRV
+268 DDAIRV

-299 GKTLEAILD
+299 GKNLEAILD

-328 KITNIPGYLPI
+328 QITNIPGYLPI
-339 FQDRNL
+339 FQDRSL
-345 TAIASRNGRALLG
+345 TAIASLNGRALLG
-358 DRGALEAGFMGG
+358 EQGALEAGFMGG

-379 LLPLLH
+379 LIPVVHPFVTGTQGHLH
-385 PMVAGT
+385 T
-391 RGYLHSAEFCI
+391 AEFCV

-422 LLADGGAEAR
+422 LLADGAGEAR
-432 RIKNEFQP
+432 RVRKEFQP
-440 RLTKAQY
+440 RLTKQQY
-447 LELMQRLS
+447 LDLMQRLTQ

>member
-1 MLQDA
+1 VNGED
-6 VRTRPRDCSDEERT
+6 
-20 PMNTDALKKNAC
+20 LKRKVCAA
-32 EHIDRRRDEMIAI
+32 IDRRQEDMIRVAKT
-45 AHRMLKQP
+45 MLGHP

-60 KTAALVKEE
+60 KTTALVREVLE
-69 LQKLNLPVREG
+69 GLSLPLREG
-80 LALTGIEGALSG
+80 IALTGVEGTLSG
-92 KEAGPTVVVM
+92 KEPGPTVVVM
-102 GELDSVMEKTSP
+102 GELDSVMGRESP
-114 VADPVTGAAHLCGHH
+114 LADPATGAAHLCGHH

-137 TAIGLVGAGAAQHL
+137 AAMGLVDAQAAAYL
-151 SGQVKFLGCPAEE
+151 TGQVKFLGCPAEE
-164 YLEVEYRLKLRGEG
+164 YLEIEYRLGLMAEG

-204 HAFADTLEPA
+204 HSFADTPEPA
-214 FLMNASGNGF
+214 FLMNAAGNGF

-234 SSHAGAAPHRGVNA
+234 PSHAGAAPHRGINA
-248 LNAACL
+248 LNAACI

-268 EDAVRV
+268 DDAIRV

-299 GKTLEAILD
+299 GKSLEAILD

-328 KITNIPGYLPI
+328 AITNIPGYLPI

-345 TAIASRNGRALLG
+345 TEIASKNGRALLG

-379 LLPLLH
+379 LIPVVHPFVTGTKGHLH
-385 PMVAGT
+385 T
-391 RGYLHSAEFCI
+391 AEFCV
-402 TDYEAAVV
+402 TDYIAAVV

-422 LLADGGAEAR
+422 LLADGGGEAR
-432 RIKNEFQP
+432 RVRKEFQP
-440 RLTKAQY
+440 RLNKGQY
-447 LELMQRLS
+447 LELMQRLTR

>member
-1 MLQDA
+1 MN
-6 VRTRPRDCSDEERT
+6 REE
-20 PMNTDALKKNAC
+20 LKKKVC
-32 EHIDRRRDEMIAI
+32 QQIDQRREDMIRVAKT
-45 AHRMLKQP
+45 MLGHP
-53 ELGYREV
+53 ELGYREI
-60 KTAALVKEE
+60 KTAAMVREVLKG
-69 LQKLNLPVREG
+69 LNLPVREG
-80 LALTGIEGALSG
+80 LAVTGVEGTLSG

-102 GELDSVMEKTSP
+102 GELDSVMGRESP
-114 VADPVTGAAHLCGHH
+114 LADPVTGAAHLCGHH

-137 TAIGLVGAGAAQHL
+137 AAMGLVGAGVGPYL

-164 YLEVEYRLKLRGEG
+164 YLEIEYRLGLMAEG

-204 HAFADTLEPA
+204 HAFADTAEPG
-214 FLMNASGNGF
+214 FLMNATGNGF

-234 SSHAGAAPHRGVNA
+234 PSHAGAAPHRGINA
-248 LNAACL
+248 LNAACI

-268 EDAVRV
+268 DDAIRV

-299 GKTLEAILD
+299 GKNLEAILD

-328 KITNIPGYLPI
+328 QITNIPGYLPI

-345 TAIASRNGRALLG
+345 TEHRHPQRTGAARGQRRPGRGLHGRLL
-358 DRGALEAGFMGG
+358 
-370 SFDVGDLSH
+370 
-379 LLPLLH
+379 
-385 PMVAGT
+385 
-391 RGYLHSAEFCI
+391 
-402 TDYEAAVV
+402 
-410 LPAKL
+410 
-415 MAMCVID
+415 
-422 LLADGGAEAR
+422 
-432 RIKNEFQP
+432 
-440 RLTKAQY
+440 
-447 LELMQRLS
+447 